1 MRAILTLLVQRFW
14 DWGNAIA
21 STRLQHKFMGKA
33 KLLMDSFLRSHFSLT
48 NNARGF

>member
-1 MRAILTLLVQRFW
+1 MRAIFTLLVQRFW

-21 STRLQHKFMGKA
+21 STRLQHKFMGKT
-33 KLLMDSFLRSHFSLT
+33 KLLMDSFVRSHFSLT